1 VSGVLQVLIDATST
15 GSLYA
20 LGALGIGLLFGVVRL
35 INFAHGDFVTI
46 GAYSL
51 IVPSASVVATLYL
64 GSLHWMVMSFLVG
77 LIVVIFALLL
87 ERVVFRPLRTADP
100 ATLLVGSFAVSFVIQ
115 NTILLVYGGRPK
127 AIDIGGGLSET
138 LVFAGLRISKLDLV
152 TILVTIVM
160 IGSLALFL
168 KRTPAG
174 IQLRAAAEDFRMARL
189 IGVRANRVIAIA
201 FALSGVL
208 AAAVSLLYVSRTGIL
223 APGMG
228 VQLVLIAFVA
238 TVLGG
243 MGSLVGAALGGF
255 LVGVTS
261 VLLQV
266 FLPIEFRP
274 HRDALVYLL
283 VILTLLWRP
292 EGLIQIKAMRE
303 RV

>member
-1 VSGVLQVLIDATST
+1 MTSFLQVIVDAMST

-35 INFAHGDFVTI
+35 INFAHGDLITI

-51 IVPSASVVATLYL
+51 IVPSANAVATLY
-64 GSLHWMVMSFLVG
+64 VG
-77 LIVVIFALLL
+77 NWFWPLMAAAVGFVVVVFALAL

-100 ATLLVGSFAVSFVIQ
+100 ATLLVGSFAASFVIQ
-115 NTILLVYGGRPK
+115 HTILLVYGGRPK
-127 AIDIGGGLSET
+127 AIDIGSGLSESIVVGT
-138 LVFAGLRISKLDLV
+138 LRMHKLDAV
-152 TILVTIVM
+152 TIIVTLALVAM
-160 IGSLALFL
+160 LGLFL
-168 KRTPAG
+168 KHTPIG

-189 IGVRANRVIAIA
+189 LGVRANRVIAIA
-201 FALSGVL
+201 FGLSGIL

-223 APGMG
+223 APSMG

-238 TVLGG
+238 TVVGG

-266 FLPIEFRP
+266 FLPIELRP

-292 EGLIQIKAMRE
+292 EGLIQVEALKE